1 MNEEISKEDQN
12 IVEAENFRWQEM
24 SVLVVDDEEHIRNLV
39 MYSVQNKGGKADVA
53 SNGQEGLQKLL
64 NDNFDVLVVDMRMA
78 RMDGV
83 MFIREAL
90 NIWPW
95 MGVVVITG
103 YNTSEAMEKLQDM
116 GVYRVLEKPFE
127 IDALLSEI
135 AQEYAEKYKE
145 SKEFRKVSLASMQRQ
160 LQILRLI
167 TEPVLQENTFLD
179 AAKGLT
185 ARLSEFLKFSVVG
198 LLYVE
203 EKPLAIFNVSEPISQ
218 NFLDT
223 LLVETKERYSAL
235 SGQPLADDIRSEI
248 EGMETDKN
256 GYQKAE
262 FSFYVPIM
270 SGADIRGLLILACGE
285 QPGCDVSELSFIYHV
300 ANHLST
306 VFTALGRMRQLAIT
320 DNMTGLYNR
329 LHLESQ
335 LKQMWE
341 RIKRYGR
348 YLSVV
353 LMDIDHFKTLNDTLG
368 HLQGDEVLKEFAQIL
383 TQEARAADIVARY
396 GGEEFVVILPE
407 TDRKNATVYAERL
420 MKKIR
425 EHVFCRETNEIN
437 LTVSMGISAVN
448 GDDEVDIEPDDLL
461 EYADKAM
468 YLAKNAGRNCIRSWA
483 EHHEKSV
490 QQAQEKDK
498 IVKTFYPEKNQN
510 QKGTVLIADDDEA
523 VREMLSAI
531 LRKEGFMVNNVEC
544 GEDAVYMVQKEPLK
558 YDILLADLKMPG
570 IDGFELVQSVKS
582 IDDTVVNIIITGNA
596 TLDNALKSMR
606 EGTFDF
612 IQKPCTYNQVCTV
625 LQRAIEYRRTLLE
638 NRHYQQYL
646 AQIVREKSKKA
657 NEALK
662 EVKESYEFTLEA
674 LVGLLDTREKS
685 AGEHSKRVRELTV
698 TLAKKLNIEGE
709 QLDHIS
715 RGALLH
721 DIGKIGIPDRIL
733 LKPTALTAKEKE
745 VMKKHPTLGYNILS
759 GSTYLEEAA
768 EIVYEHQ
775 ERYNGTGYPRGLKG
789 EEICMGARLFAVVD
803 AYDTMR
809 SERVYSR
816 SMPPE
821 DAKNEILRNK
831 GTQFDPEIVER
842 FIENKEDIDS
852 VFESW
857 NNQHS
862 RIAI

>member
-1 MNEEISKEDQN
+1 MNEKISKDDLKITNEDN
-12 IVEAENFRWQEM
+12 HSWQEM
-24 SVLVVDDEEHIRNLV
+24 SVLVVDDEEHIRELV
-39 MYSVQNKGGKADVA
+39 MHSVQHKGGKADHA
-53 SNGQEGLQKLL
+53 SNGQDGLQKLL
-64 NDNFDVLVVDMRMA
+64 NDNFDILVVDMRMA

-103 YNTSEAMEKLQDM
+103 YNTSEAMENLQDM
-116 GVYRVLEKPFE
+116 GVKRVLEKPFAM
-127 IDALLSEI
+127 DVLLSEI
-135 AQEYAEKYKE
+135 AQEYAEKYEE

-179 AAKGLT
+179 ASKGLT
-185 ARLSEFLKFSVVG
+185 ARLSEFLNFSVVG
-198 LLYVE
+198 LLYME
-203 EKPLAIFNVSEPISQ
+203 DNPLAIFNVSESISQ

-223 LLVETKERYSAL
+223 LLAEMKERYLAL
-235 SGQPLADDIRSEI
+235 SGQPLAGDVRSEI
-248 EGMETDKN
+248 EGMETSGN
-256 GYQKAE
+256 GYKEAE

-270 SGADIRGLLILACGE
+270 SGANIRGLLILASGE
-285 QPGCDVSELSFIYHV
+285 QPECDVSELSFIYHV

-335 LKQMWE
+335 LNHMWE
-341 RIKRYGR
+341 RIKRYR
-348 YLSVV
+348 RDLSVV

-368 HLQGDEVLKEFAQIL
+368 HMQGDEVLKEFAQIL
-383 TQEARAADIVARY
+383 SEEARAADIVGRY

-407 TDRKNATVYAERL
+407 TDRKDATVYAERL
-420 MKKIR
+420 LKKIR
-425 EHVFCRETNEIN
+425 DHVFCKDTNEIH
-437 LTVSMGISAVN
+437 LTVSMGISSIN
-448 GDDEVDIEPDDLL
+448 GEDEVNIEPDDLL

-483 EHHEKSV
+483 DHHEKSV

-498 IVKTFYPEKNQN
+498 VVKTFYPETNQN
-510 QKGTVLIADDDEA
+510 LKGTVLIADDDEA

-531 LRKEGFMVNNVEC
+531 LRKEGFLVNNVEC

-558 YDILLADLKMPG
+558 YDILLADLHMPG
-570 IDGFELVQSVKS
+570 IDGFELVQSVKA

-596 TLDNALKSMR
+596 TLDNAVKSMR

-612 IQKPCTYNQVCTV
+612 IQKPCTYDQVCVV

-646 AQIVREKSKKA
+646 AQIVREKSQKA
-657 NEALK
+657 TEALK
-662 EVKESYEFTLEA
+662 EVKASYEFTLEA
-674 LVGLLDTREKS
+674 LVGLLDAREKS

-698 TLAKKLNIEGE
+698 TLAKKLGIEGE
-709 QLDHIS
+709 QLEHIS

-733 LKPTALTAKEKE
+733 LKPTDLTAKEKE
-745 VMKKHPTLGYNILS
+745 VMKKHPTLGFNILS
-759 GSTYLEEAA
+759 GSAYLAAAA

-775 ERYNGTGYPRGLKG
+775 EKYNGTGYPRGLKG
-789 EEICMGARLFAVVD
+789 DEICMGARL
-803 AYDTMR
+803 
-809 SERVYSR
+809 
-816 SMPPE
+816 
-821 DAKNEILRNK
+821 
-831 GTQFDPEIVER
+831 
-842 FIENKEDIDS
+842 
-852 VFESW
+852 
-857 NNQHS
+857 
-862 RIAI
+862 